1 MTLTFGDQLKEYQT
15 IFAATN
21 ALQGAQYKVD
31 WTDFVG
37 GPPVIAAET
46 GGSVD
51 LGDMAETPT
60 IFAQSAGDPVKV
72 VAATQGA
79 NPKVSPYDIVVPTNS
94 PIKTAAQLKGQTVAV
109 QEGTVEQYFL
119 VQYLAKNHI
128 PYTAV
133 HLSNL
138 PVTSASTAVT
148 NGQVAAAVIS
158 QPLTALDQATG
169 KVRVLATGAGYL
181 QVLGY
186 LTASNAALAN
196 PQKAAALQDFI
207 KRFYKASAILRKNP
221 LLAARDLREDVRR
234 HAGGRQG
241 GGGVGPGRRHA
252 DHAGHHQLPADRG
265 QHLPE
270 ARTDTEHAEREE
282 HLRSA
287 LQQGRGQELQPD
299 VVTVQV
305 AGKPDS
311 GQPIPRG
318 RPAGPPDPAGE
329 QSPPAWCTSPS
340 ETAGSGPG
348 AARSPSASPC
358 RSRSSRPGGSS
369 PRPA

>member
-1 MTLTFGDQLKEYQT
+1 LRHVAAFLLPLGLVIGLGAGGASAGTKQVTLSGVTLNFGDQLKEYQT

-21 ALQGAQYKVD
+21 ALKGAAYTVD
-31 WTDFVG
+31 WSNFIG

-60 IFAQSAGDPVKV
+60 VFAQSAGDPVKV
-72 VAATQGA
+72 VAITQGA
-79 NPKVSPYDIVVPTNS
+79 SAKTSPYDIVVPANS

-119 VQYLAKNHI
+119 VQYLAKNHV
-128 PYTAV
+128 PYAAV

-169 KVRVLATGAGYL
+169 KIRVLATGAGYL

-196 PQKAAALQDFI
+196 PQKAAALEDFI
-207 KRFYKASAILRKNP
+207 RRFYTASASLRKNP
-221 LLAARDLREDVRR
+221 ELAAETYVKTY
-234 HAGGRQG
+234 
-241 GGGVGPGRRHA
+241 GVTLA
-252 DHAGHHQLPADRG
+252 VAKA
-265 QHLPE
+265 
-270 ARTDTEHAEREE
+270 AVAST
-282 HLRSA
+282 
-287 LQQGRGQELQPD
+287 
-299 VVTVQV
+299 VTM
-305 AGKPDS
+305 
-311 GQPIPRG
+311 
-318 RPAGPPDPAGE
+318 
-329 QSPPAWCTSPS
+329 
-340 ETAGSGPG
+340 
-348 AARSPSASPC
+348 
-358 RSRSSRPGGSS
+358 
-369 PRPA
+369 

>member
-1 MTLTFGDQLKEYQT
+1 MTSPKRRPLAALRRVGALVLPAGLAAGLVVGVGATGSSAATKTVSLSGVTITFGDQLKEYQT
-15 IFAATN
+15 IFTATN
-21 ALQGAQYKVD
+21 ALQGASYKVD

-72 VAATQGA
+72 VATTQGA
-79 NPKVSPYDIVVPTNS
+79 NPKVSPYDIVVPASS

-148 NGQVAAAVIS
+148 NGQVSAAVIS
-158 QPLTALDQATG
+158 QPLTALDVTTG

-186 LTASNAALAN
+186 LTASNSALAN

-207 KRFYKASAILRKNP
+207 KRFYKASAILRKDP
-221 LLAARDLREDVRR
+221 LLAAETYVKTYGVTLPVAKAAVASVQAVGTPITPAIISYQQTEANTFQKLGLIPSTLNVKSIFDL
-234 HAGGRQG
+234 
-241 GGGVGPGRRHA
+241 PYNK
-252 DHAGHHQLPADRG
+252 
-265 QHLPE
+265 
-270 ARTDTEHAEREE
+270 
-282 HLRSA
+282 
-287 LQQGRGQELQPD
+287 
-299 VVTVQV
+299 VV
-305 AGKPDS
+305 AKNS
-311 GQPIPRG
+311 NL
-318 RPAGPPDPAGE
+318 
-329 QSPPAWCTSPS
+329 TS
-340 ETAGSGPG
+340 
-348 AARSPSASPC
+348 
-358 RSRSSRPGGSS
+358 
-369 PRPA
+369 

>member
-1 MTLTFGDQLKEYQT
+1 VLRYVAAFVVPLGLVVGLDAGSASAGTKQVSLSGVTLNFGDQLKEYQT
-15 IFAATN
+15 IFAATD
-21 ALQGAQYKVD
+21 ALKGAAYKVN
-31 WTDFVG
+31 WSNFIG

-60 IFAQSAGDPVKV
+60 VFAQSAGDPVKV
-72 VAATQGA
+72 VAITQGA
-79 NPKVSPYDIVVPTNS
+79 SPKTSPYDIVVPAGS

-119 VQYLAKNHI
+119 VEYLAKNHV
-128 PYTAV
+128 PYNAV

-169 KVRVLATGAGYL
+169 KIRVLATGAGYL

-207 KRFYKASAILRKNP
+207 KRFYAASASLRKDP
-221 LLAARDLREDVRR
+221 ELAAETYVKTY
-234 HAGGRQG
+234 
-241 GGGVGPGRRHA
+241 GVTLA
-252 DHAGHHQLPADRG
+252 VAKA
-265 QHLPE
+265 
-270 ARTDTEHAEREE
+270 AVA
-282 HLRSA
+282 S
-287 LQQGRGQELQPD
+287 
-299 VVTVQV
+299 VQV
-305 AGKPDS
+305 VGT
-311 GQPIPRG
+311 PIT
-318 RPAGPPDPAGE
+318 PAVIGYQQAEANTFQKLGLIPTTLNVKSVFDLPFNKVVA
-329 QSPPAWCTSPS
+329 QTSHLTS
-340 ETAGSGPG
+340 
-348 AARSPSASPC
+348 
-358 RSRSSRPGGSS
+358 
-369 PRPA
+369 

>member
-1 MTLTFGDQLKEYQT
+1 MTSPSRRPVAVLRRVAALVLPAGLAAGLVLGTGMTGAAAATKTVSLSGVTLNFGDQLKEYQT

-21 ALQGAQYKVD
+21 ALQGAPYKVN
-31 WTDFVG
+31 WSNFIG

-72 VAATQGA
+72 VAVTQGA
-79 NPKVSPYDIVVPTNS
+79 NPKISPYDIVVPANS
-94 PIKTAAQLKGQTVAV
+94 PIKTAAQLRGQTVAV

-128 PYTAV
+128 PYSAV
-133 HLSNL
+133 QLSNL

-186 LTASNAALAN
+186 LTASNDALAN

-207 KRFYKASAILRKNP
+207 KRFYKASAILRKDP
-221 LLAARDLREDVRR
+221 LLAAETYVKTYGVTLAVAKAAVASVQAVGTPITPSIISYQQTEADTFQKLGLVPSTLDVKSIFDL
-234 HAGGRQG
+234 
-241 GGGVGPGRRHA
+241 PFNKI
-252 DHAGHHQLPADRG
+252 
-265 QHLPE
+265 
-270 ARTDTEHAEREE
+270 
-282 HLRSA
+282 
-287 LQQGRGQELQPD
+287 
-299 VVTVQV
+299 V
-305 AGKPDS
+305 AQNS
-311 GQPIPRG
+311 NL
-318 RPAGPPDPAGE
+318 
-329 QSPPAWCTSPS
+329 TS
-340 ETAGSGPG
+340 
-348 AARSPSASPC
+348 
-358 RSRSSRPGGSS
+358 
-369 PRPA
+369 

>member
-1 MTLTFGDQLKEYQT
+1 MTSPTRRPLAALRRVAALVFPAGLAAVLVVGFGPTSSSAATKTASLSGVTLTFGDQLKEYQT

-21 ALQGAQYKVD
+21 ALQGAPYKVV

-72 VAATQGA
+72 VATTQGA
-79 NPKVSPYDIVVPTNS
+79 NPKVSPYDIVVPTDS

-128 PYTAV
+128 PYSAV

-158 QPLTALDQATG
+158 QPLTALDVATG

-207 KRFYKASAILRKNP
+207 KRFYTASATLRKNP
-221 LLAARDLREDVRR
+221 LLAAQTYVKTYGVTLAVAKAAVASVQAVGTPITPAIISYQQTEANTFQKLGLIPSTLDVKSIFDL
-234 HAGGRQG
+234 
-241 GGGVGPGRRHA
+241 PYNKI
-252 DHAGHHQLPADRG
+252 
-265 QHLPE
+265 
-270 ARTDTEHAEREE
+270 
-282 HLRSA
+282 
-287 LQQGRGQELQPD
+287 
-299 VVTVQV
+299 V
-305 AGKPDS
+305 AK
-311 GQPIPRG
+311 
-318 RPAGPPDPAGE
+318 
-329 QSPPAWCTSPS
+329 
-340 ETAGSGPG
+340 
-348 AARSPSASPC
+348 
-358 RSRSSRPGGSS
+358 SSNLSS
-369 PRPA
+369 

>member
-1 MTLTFGDQLKEYQT
+1 MTSHPRRPIAALRRVAALVLPAGLAAGLVLSAGTTGASAGTKTVSLSGVTLNFGDQLKEYQT
-15 IFAATN
+15 IFDATN
-21 ALQGAQYKVD
+21 ALQGAQYKVN
-31 WTDFVG
+31 WSDFIG

-72 VAATQGA
+72 VAVTQGA
-79 NPKVSPYDIVVPTNS
+79 NPKISPYDIVVPADS
-94 PIKTAAQLKGQTVAV
+94 PIKTAAQLRGKTVAV

-128 PYTAV
+128 PYSAV
-133 HLSNL
+133 QLSNL

-169 KVRVLATGAGYL
+169 KVRVLSTGAGYL

-207 KRFYKASAILRKNP
+207 KRFYKASAILRKDP
-221 LLAARDLREDVRR
+221 LLAAETYVKTYGVTLAVAKAAVASVQAVGTPITPAIISYQQTEANTFQKLGLLPSTLNVKSIFDL
-234 HAGGRQG
+234 
-241 GGGVGPGRRHA
+241 PFNK
-252 DHAGHHQLPADRG
+252 
-265 QHLPE
+265 
-270 ARTDTEHAEREE
+270 
-282 HLRSA
+282 
-287 LQQGRGQELQPD
+287 
-299 VVTVQV
+299 VVAQ
-305 AGKPDS
+305 
-311 GQPIPRG
+311 
-318 RPAGPPDPAGE
+318 
-329 QSPPAWCTSPS
+329 
-340 ETAGSGPG
+340 
-348 AARSPSASPC
+348 ASNLN
-358 RSRSSRPGGSS
+358 S
-369 PRPA
+369 

>member
-1 MTLTFGDQLKEYQT
+1 MQSMTSPKRRPLAALRRVAALVLPAGLAAGLVVGVGATSSSAATKTVSLSGVTLTFGDQLKEYQT

-21 ALQGAQYKVD
+21 ALQGAPYKVD

-72 VAATQGA
+72 VATTQGA
-79 NPKVSPYDIVVPTNS
+79 NPKVSPYDIVVPTSS

-148 NGQVAAAVIS
+148 NGQVSAAVIS
-158 QPLTALDQATG
+158 QPLTALDVATG

-207 KRFYKASAILRKNP
+207 KRFYKASAILRKDP
-221 LLAARDLREDVRR
+221 LLAAETYVKTYGVTLPVAKAAVASVQAVGTPITPAIISYQQTEANTFQKLGLIPSTLNVKSIFDL
-234 HAGGRQG
+234 
-241 GGGVGPGRRHA
+241 PYNK
-252 DHAGHHQLPADRG
+252 
-265 QHLPE
+265 
-270 ARTDTEHAEREE
+270 
-282 HLRSA
+282 
-287 LQQGRGQELQPD
+287 
-299 VVTVQV
+299 VV
-305 AGKPDS
+305 AKNS
-311 GQPIPRG
+311 NL
-318 RPAGPPDPAGE
+318 
-329 QSPPAWCTSPS
+329 TS
-340 ETAGSGPG
+340 
-348 AARSPSASPC
+348 
-358 RSRSSRPGGSS
+358 
-369 PRPA
+369 

>member
-1 MTLTFGDQLKEYQT
+1 MTSTNRRIPAALRRVGALVLPAGLAASLVLGLSATGASAATKSVSLSGVTLTFGDQLKEYQT

-21 ALQGAQYKVD
+21 ALEGAQYKVD

-72 VAATQGA
+72 VATTEGA
-79 NPKVSPYDIVVPTNS
+79 NPKVSPYDIVVPTSS

-128 PYTAV
+128 AYSAV

-148 NGQVAAAVIS
+148 SGQVSAAVIS
-158 QPLTALDQATG
+158 QPLTALDVATG
-169 KVRVLATGAGYL
+169 KVRVLASGAGYL

-186 LTASNAALAN
+186 LTASDAALAN
-196 PQKAAALQDFI
+196 PQKAAAIQDFI
-207 KRFYKASAILRKNP
+207 KRFYKAAAILRKEP
-221 LLAARDLREDVRR
+221 LLAAETYVKTYGVTLAVAKAAVASVQAVGTPITPAIISYQQTEANTFQKLGLIPGTLNVKNIFDL
-234 HAGGRQG
+234 
-241 GGGVGPGRRHA
+241 PYNKI
-252 DHAGHHQLPADRG
+252 
-265 QHLPE
+265 
-270 ARTDTEHAEREE
+270 
-282 HLRSA
+282 
-287 LQQGRGQELQPD
+287 
-299 VVTVQV
+299 V
-305 AGKPDS
+305 AKNSDL
-311 GQPIPRG
+311 
-318 RPAGPPDPAGE
+318 
-329 QSPPAWCTSPS
+329 TS
-340 ETAGSGPG
+340 
-348 AARSPSASPC
+348 
-358 RSRSSRPGGSS
+358 
-369 PRPA
+369 